1 MAATTP
7 TTEPASLI
15 AGDTAKWL
23 KTLSNYPA
31 SAGWS
36 LAYTLINATGKIS
49 LTATAAGDDHLVNV
63 LASTTAGWAPGSYAW
78 RASVSMV
85 DEVYTVASGTLSV
98 QAAFTS
104 ATLDTRSQSRM
115 ALDAIN
121 AYIADPSN
129 MQASSYSISG
139 RTLLR
144 HNLSTIM
151 EMRSK
156 LIVEVAREEA
166 AANVGRGL
174 PGKGRVMVRFGP

>member
-1 MAATTP
+1 MAAITP

-78 RASVSMV
+78 RASVSMA

-98 QAAFTS
+98 QPAFS
-104 ATLDTRSQSRM
+104 AATLDTRSYARVALANVEAYLSDASNLAAQS
-115 ALDAIN
+115 
-121 AYIADPSN
+121 YEIAGRKL
-129 MQASSYSISG
+129 ARIS
-139 RTLLR
+139 RAELLVER
-144 HNLSTIM
+144 DRL
-151 EMRSK
+151 R
-156 LIVEVAREEA
+156 LEVAREEA